1 MSKMLILRG
10 NSAPAG
16 SYPDEQG
23 KKIAWPIGALHVWA
37 ASQYAKRK
45 GYDPVVLDKPGQ
57 PQSQTSPQASA
68 AISKFL
74 DDDSVTA
81 FYGFSGGGYNMRHI
95 LEFLVSKHP
104 ETLSRIELIVVLGA
118 PLQPKSAYEAATYN
132 KLLTKGTPAA
142 KWVVEYRTDPPPSAL
157 PKNVPKGTETH
168 MFGPEWLLSETPSAA
183 GDD

>member
-74 DDDSVTA
+74 GDDSVTA
-81 FYGFSGGGYNMRHI
+81 FYGFR
-95 LEFLVSKHP
+95 
-104 ETLSRIELIVVLGA
+104 A
-118 PLQPKSAYEAATYN
+118 AATI
-132 KLLTKGTPAA
+132 
-142 KWVVEYRTDPPPSAL
+142 
-157 PKNVPKGTETH
+157 
-168 MFGPEWLLSETPSAA
+168 
-183 GDD
+183 